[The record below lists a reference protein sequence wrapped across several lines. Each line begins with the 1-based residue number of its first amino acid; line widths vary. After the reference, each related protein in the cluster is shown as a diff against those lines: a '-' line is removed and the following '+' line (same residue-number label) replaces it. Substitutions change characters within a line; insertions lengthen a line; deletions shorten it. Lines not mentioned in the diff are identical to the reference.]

1 MSVGHCHCLPVP
13 PVLAGHLL
21 SPLLDRQLPAII
33 ASLKSFESPDTSDFD
48 HFIYIHLAVPPC
60 AASIASIYGG

>member
-48 HFIYIHLAVPPC
+48 HFIYIH
-60 AASIASIYGG
+60 